1 MGRHPGQIL
10 FLFAYLIKGKMLSC
24 RGRGLVY
31 GCIAELQLCINRMWI
46 IIIPRRV
53 LSGEEFPSLAAP
65 TPPGPSCRATEGNP
79 GEVVKVARG
88 RCPVAILQ
96 S

>member
-46 IIIPRRV
+46 IIVPRRV
-53 LSGEEFPSLAAP
+53 LSGEEFLVW
-65 TPPGPSCRATEGNP
+65 RLRLR
-79 GEVVKVARG
+79 RG
-88 RCPVAILQ
+88 RRAVLQ
-96 S
+96 RGTRVKW